1 MGFLKTIFF
10 GKTPEEYEEDGDALL
25 RKKKWGEARL
35 AFAKALEK
43 LEKDPVRQKALGNR
57 IEGKLSEAAEALARQ
72 HLENALELIESDCL
86 EDARDLF
93 SLASE
98 LTKDQGLKDELEG
111 HASKLEQRL
120 EREYEER
127 LPEFD
132 YEPGKEDRQ
141 ENFVEERS
149 ERQAMENFRALIGAL
164 PKDVRKQYVGYG
176 PKFIEGYIALNEGQ
190 FETAVEYLSES
201 MEDHRDDTG
210 YIPLELATALMNLDR
225 LEEAEK
231 LLERFLESHPETLN
245 AYRLLCEIYWD
256 LEDYESAHAILDTAP
271 RDRIDTVALDLLKG
285 ETLYHQGIFAEA
297 DALYSANLQEHGWN
311 EAVAQ
316 ALAKTSEATGD
327 WGRAR
332 DLYREMMSSC
342 GSCGA
347 RVDPYVKK
355 KFADASFAAGE
366 RTPSLLELYLSV
378 ARQLPEAAPACF
390 EKASLLYK
398 ESGNETEAKRCKAIS
413 SRLKFGLMGRDS
425 SD

>member
-1 MGFLKTIFF
+1 MGFLKTLFF

-35 AFAKALEK
+35 AFEKALEK
-43 LEKDPVRQKALGNR
+43 LEKDPVRQKAFGDR
-57 IEGKLSEAAEALARQ
+57 IEGKLSEATEALARQ
-72 HLENALELIESDCL
+72 HFESALELIENDCI

-93 SLASE
+93 SLSLE

-111 HASKLEQRL
+111 HLSKLEERQ

-132 YEPGKEDRQ
+132 YEPGKEERQ
-141 ENFVEERS
+141 ESFVQERS

-176 PKFIEGYIALNEGQ
+176 PSFIQGYIALNEGQ

-201 MEDHRDDTG
+201 MENHRDDAG

-225 LEEAEK
+225 LEEAAE
-231 LLERFLESHPETLN
+231 LLERFLESHPENLN
-245 AYRLLCEIYWD
+245 AYNLLCEIYWD
-256 LEDYESAHAILDTAP
+256 LEDYDSAHAILAAAP
-271 RDRIDTVALDLLKG
+271 QDRIDTVSLDLLKG
-285 ETLYHQGIFAEA
+285 ETLYCQGNYAEA
-297 DALYSANLQEHGWN
+297 DALYSGILQEHGWN
-311 EAVAQ
+311 EAVAR
-316 ALAKTSEATGD
+316 ALARTSEATGD
-327 WGRAR
+327 WEKAR

-347 RVDPYVKK
+347 REDPYVKK
-355 KFADASFAAGE
+355 KFADACFATGE
-366 RTPSLLELYLSV
+366 RTPSLVELYLSV
-378 ARQLPEAAPACF
+378 ARQMPEAAPACF